1 MNLISIPALQDN
13 YIWLLT
19 DSQKQC
25 VIVDPG
31 ESAPVLSTL
40 IQGQY
45 RPQAI
50 LLTHHHNDHVGGVA
64 NLCRHFPEI
73 PVYGPQE
80 TANKGVTVI
89 VTEGDDL
96 TIKGQKYIIIA
107 VPGHT
112 LGHIAYYSKPYLFCG
127 DTLFSAGC
135 GRLFEGT
142 PEQMYASI
150 QQLAQLPDDTLICSA
165 HEYTLSNLKFA
176 RSILPAD
183 QDIARY
189 QQQIE
194 QLRAKNQPSL
204 PVKLQSE
211 RKINVFLRCND
222 IDLQRKIGVIS
233 PPESLASVFS
243 ELRARKDLF

>member
-1 MNLISIPALQDN
+1 MNLISIPAFQDN
-13 YIWLLT
+13 YIWLL
-19 DSQKQC
+19 SNPQKHC

-31 ESAPVLSTL
+31 ESAPVLAAVA
-40 IQGQY
+40 QGQY
-45 RPQAI
+45 IPQAI

-64 NLCRHFPEI
+64 ELRRHFPDI

-80 TANKGVTVI
+80 TANKGATVI
-89 VTEGDDL
+89 VNGGDHL
-96 TIKGQKYIIIA
+96 TIGGQNYTIIA

-112 LGHIAYYSKPYLFCG
+112 LGHIAYYSEPYLFCG

-150 QQLAQLPDDTLICSA
+150 QRLALLPDETLICSA
-165 HEYTLSNLKFA
+165 HEYTLANLKFA
-176 RSILPAD
+176 RFILPAD
-183 QDIARY
+183 EDIARY
-189 QQQIE
+189 QQQIM
-194 QLRAKNQPSL
+194 QLRAKNLPSL
-204 PVKLQSE
+204 PVKLQFE

-233 PPESLASVFS
+233 PPSSLASVFS
-243 ELRARKDLF
+243 ELRAQKDRF

>member
-1 MNLISIPALQDN
+1 MNLISIPAFQDN
-13 YIWLLT
+13 YIWLLANP
-19 DSQKQC
+19 QKHC

-31 ESAPVLSTL
+31 ESAQVLAAVA
-40 IQGQY
+40 QGQY
-45 RPQAI
+45 IPQAI

-64 NLCRHFPEI
+64 ELRRHFPDI

-80 TANKGVTVI
+80 TANKGATVI
-89 VTEGDDL
+89 VNGGDHL
-96 TIKGQKYIIIA
+96 TIGGQNYTIIA

-112 LGHIAYYSKPYLFCG
+112 LGHIAYYSEPYLFCG

-150 QQLAQLPDDTLICSA
+150 QRLALLPDETLICSA
-165 HEYTLSNLKFA
+165 HEYTLANLKFA
-176 RSILPAD
+176 RFILPAD
-183 QDIARY
+183 EDIARY
-189 QQQIE
+189 QQQIM
-194 QLRAKNQPSL
+194 QLRAKNLPSL
-204 PVKLQSE
+204 PVKLQFE

-233 PPESLASVFS
+233 PPSSLASVFS
-243 ELRARKDLF
+243 ELRAQKDRF

>member
-1 MNLISIPALQDN
+1 MNLISIPAFQDN
-13 YIWLLT
+13 YIWLLANR
-19 DSQKQC
+19 QKHC

-31 ESAPVLSTL
+31 ESAPVLATL
-40 IQGQY
+40 AQGQY
-45 RPQAI
+45 VPQAI

-64 NLCRHFPEI
+64 DLRHHFPDI

-80 TANKGVTVI
+80 TAKKGATVI
-89 VTEGDDL
+89 VNDGDSL
-96 TIKGQKYIIIA
+96 TIAGQNYTIIA

-112 LGHIAYYSKPYLFCG
+112 LGHIAYYSSPYLFCG

-135 GRLFEGT
+135 GRRLEGT

-150 QQLAQLPDDTLICSA
+150 QRLAQLPDETLICCA

-176 RSILPAD
+176 HAILPAD
-183 QDIARY
+183 QDIATY

-194 QLRAKNQPSL
+194 QLRSKNLPSL
-204 PVKLQSE
+204 PVKLQFE

-222 IDLQRKIGVIS
+222 IDLQRKIGTTS
-233 PPESLASVFS
+233 PPDSLVSVFC
-243 ELRARKDLF
+243 ELRSRKDSF